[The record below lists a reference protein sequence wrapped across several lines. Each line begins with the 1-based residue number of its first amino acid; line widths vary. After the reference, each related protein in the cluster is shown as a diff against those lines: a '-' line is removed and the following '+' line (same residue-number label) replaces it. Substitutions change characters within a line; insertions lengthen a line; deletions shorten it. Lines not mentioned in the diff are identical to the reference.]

1 MIKTL
6 PKKLSHLFII
16 FLGFLI
22 ACSPVTSSAIAPTT
36 PVEEL
41 PTTIPVPTFTP
52 LPTPTHNILEL
63 GSAGQLPL
71 PDYKQECINII
82 HPNPG
87 VFTQTLQNLAVE
99 GVAVF
104 VEYVNERATITLLN
118 LQSGEKH
125 TIPEDLGST
134 WWADDPEVSPDG
146 KWLFYITG
154 RESDMLGNTSFILAN
169 SNGEEIKELSVGIVK
184 YSGFSY
190 EFVHDWLGKDSL
202 RLLSKKDYRDDN
214 LVVLL
219 LNPFAEEIAQLQ
231 NDFEG
236 LQPPVIE
243 YGKNPNGSPNNRYL
257 DWGVDPFLQ
266 VIMFGLNGSNVAY
279 SPDKDLA
286 FYPHKDGYD
295 VLYDIKHQR
304 ELAQILISNWG
315 ELPRWSST
323 GEDISIIATPPNFST
338 DSAKKDFYLLSK
350 DGTNLRRLTY
360 LSDQFERVSIK
371 EYSWSPDGT
380 KIAFWLNTN
389 FPLSEDEEV
398 SYELAIVDIASG
410 NIINFCITNP
420 NVTVKQLAEN
430 AGFLGEPVWSQNS
443 NDLLVEIPS
452 IDKGEDFYTET
463 ILVVPSKI
471 TGLAMMKD
479 VQLKGWM
486 INEP

>member
-1 MIKTL
+1 
-6 PKKLSHLFII
+6 
-16 FLGFLI
+16 
-22 ACSPVTSSAIAPTT
+22 
-36 PVEEL
+36 
-41 PTTIPVPTFTP
+41 
-52 LPTPTHNILEL
+52 
-63 GSAGQLPL
+63 
-71 PDYKQECINII
+71 
-82 HPNPG
+82 
-87 VFTQTLQNLAVE
+87 
-99 GVAVF
+99 
-104 VEYVNERATITLLN
+104 
-118 LQSGEKH
+118 
-125 TIPEDLGST
+125 
-134 WWADDPEVSPDG
+134 
-146 KWLFYITG
+146 
-154 RESDMLGNTSFILAN
+154 
-169 SNGEEIKELSVGIVK
+169 
-184 YSGFSY
+184 
-190 EFVHDWLGKDSL
+190 
-202 RLLSKKDYRDDN
+202 
-214 LVVLL
+214 
-219 LNPFAEEIAQLQ
+219 
-231 NDFEG
+231 
-236 LQPPVIE
+236 
-243 YGKNPNGSPNNRYL
+243 
-257 DWGVDPFLQ
+257 
-266 VIMFGLNGSNVAY
+266 MFGLNGSNVAY